1 MVHWCCRVAAEARF
15 WGWTECGTASPRLKS
30 ILSVLGT
37 DGLETDRGRGWRGPN
52 NFLVRASL
60 PDVEGT
66 QQAGLAGGDVD
77 AFVVGSGF
85 GGAVAAARL
94 AQAGLRVVMAE
105 RGRRWQRGS
114 FPRNTEDVTDRW
126 LWAKGRGLYDVRWLD
141 RMISVQGAGWGG
153 GSLVYANVFTR
164 PPAEV
169 FQSWPAAYSRQAL
182 DPFYDL
188 HAHMLQVRPI
198 AANPST
204 GRFPARTLAMEALVA
219 DLSRASGTVR
229 PHLAVQ
235 FADPGQPVT
244 NRHGEQQFGCTFVG
258 ECMLGCNVG
267 AKNSLDYNYLAVAER
282 AGAQALTETEV
293 VGIATAAG
301 GYQVT
306 VLDHTRGEAFTVE
319 ARAVFLAGGAVGSTE
334 LLLRCRDVARTLP
347 DLSPTLGENF
357 SGNGDYLAFV
367 KSTKVPLDPDDGP
380 TITTSSVV
388 DVDLKGE
395 QVWFQVQD
403 GGYPR
408 LLDNLSAGLD
418 PTHAQRQKVKVM
430 VAKLLARV
438 RIELTSAE
446 RKKTNRMTMLLMGR
460 DTSDGRLTLD
470 DKGEARVAWRNR
482 PNRGLYQGE
491 EQVARLVGRAL
502 GGRMRPAATWTFL
515 RQAVTVHNLG
525 GVPMGGTRATGVVDD
540 NAEVHG
546 YPHLYVVD
554 GSVLP
559 TATGVNPSATIA
571 AMAERNVE
579 RAVRRLTGNQE
590 WQAPETPDVNPLD
603 APEDVAMAEMSRE
616 RRLRSGDGVRF
627 SEQLSGTLHTAT
639 GPPMALVLRLDVEL
653 PGWRNFLADPS
664 HALQVT
670 GTAAIGAGEDT
681 ASVGGELQLFPEDDS
696 VAMRY
701 LLTLTG
707 PDEQTR
713 RLVGVKTQRPGR
725 PLAVWADLTEL
736 TVQLTADGT
745 SSPWNGMVK
754 IATPDVL
761 RLAASIRGDAFTT
774 RRRLR
779 SQLRFYQFFA
789 RHAYAG
795 MTNIRRVKPDS

>member
-1 MVHWCCRVAAEARF
+1 MISGE
-15 WGWTECGTASPRLKS
+15 
-30 ILSVLGT
+30 I
-37 DGLETDRGRGWRGPN
+37 
-52 NFLVRASL
+52 
-60 PDVEGT
+60 
-66 QQAGLAGGDVD
+66 D
-77 AFVVGSGF
+77 ALVVGSGF
-85 GGAVAAARL
+85 GGAVASARL
-94 AQAGLRVVMAE
+94 AQAGLRVVVAE
-105 RGRRWQRGS
+105 RGRRWPRGS

-169 FQSWPAAYSRQAL
+169 FQNWPAAYSRQAL

-204 GRFPARTLAMEALVA
+204 GRFPARTLAMEALVS
-219 DLSRASGTVR
+219 DLARASGTVR

-235 FADPGQPVT
+235 FGQAGEPVT

-282 AGAQALTETEV
+282 AGAHALTETEV
-293 VGIATAAG
+293 VGIATTAG
-301 GYQVT
+301 GYQVR
-306 VLDHTRGEAFTVE
+306 VLDHTQGETFTVE
-319 ARAVFLAGGAVGSTE
+319 SRAVFLAGGAVGSTE
-334 LLLRCRDVARTLP
+334 VLLRCRDVDQTLL
-347 DLSPTLGENF
+347 DLSHTLGENY

-388 DVDLKGE
+388 DFDLKGE

-408 LLDNLSAGLD
+408 LLDNLVAGLD
-418 PTHAQRQKVKVM
+418 PTHVQRQKVKAR
-430 VAKLLARV
+430 VAALLART
-438 RIELTSAE
+438 RIKLTSAE
-446 RKKTNRMTMLLMGR
+446 RKRANRMTMLLMGR

-482 PNRGLYQGE
+482 GNRGLYQGE
-491 EQVARLVGRAL
+491 GQVARLVARAL

-525 GVPMGGTRATGVVDD
+525 GVPMGETSATGVVDE
-540 NAEVHG
+540 NGEVHG

-559 TATGVNPSATIA
+559 SATGVNPSATIA
-571 AMAERNVE
+571 AVAERNVE
-579 RAVRRLTGNQE
+579 RAVRQLTGNLE
-590 WQAPETPDVNPLD
+590 WQAPETQDVRPLG
-603 APEDVAMAEMSRE
+603 APEDAAMAEMSRE
-616 RRLRSGDGVRF
+616 RRLHSGDGVHF
-627 SEQLSGTLHTAT
+627 SERLSGTLHTAT
-639 GPPMALVLRLDVEL
+639 GAPVPFVLRLDVEL
-653 PGWRNFLADPS
+653 PGWRNFLADPR
-664 HALQVT
+664 HALQVM
-670 GTAAIGAGEDT
+670 GTAAVGASGET
-681 ASVGGELQLFPEDDS
+681 ASVDGALQLFPEDDS

-707 PDEQTR
+707 PGEQTR
-713 RLVGVKTQRPGR
+713 QLVGVKIQRPGR
-725 PLAVWADLTEL
+725 LFAVWADLTEL
-736 TVQLTADGT
+736 SVTLSAADT
-745 SSPWNGMVK
+745 SSPWEGVVK

-761 RLAASIRGDAFTT
+761 RLAASIGGDAFTT
-774 RRRLR
+774 RRRLTSR
-779 SQLRFYQFFA
+779 LRFYRYFV
-789 RHAYAG
+789 RGAYTG
-795 MTNIRRVKPDS
+795 MRNLRRVKPRS